1 MLRTGV
7 LSLLLVILALLAVE
21 PARGYDPPK
30 GLKWGMTY
38 EEVVDKLKLQPKDE
52 AIDVKKLEE
61 PKRQNAQF
69 FFPDKKTL
77 QGFEVAKL
85 EKVRI
90 LGKKADNSLAVFSD
104 SAGLV
109 LTQYGI
115 RINEGNDANDLGEL
129 WSTYQRFREV
139 LVSKYGAPTQNQITS
154 SEIGKELPIGTN
166 LITEWKDST
175 TNDAIRLIVQNRGEK
190 ALGVTMIS
198 FLNVYLEYASR
209 AWLEDYRQRMLQNDL

>member
-7 LSLLLVILALLAVE
+7 LTSLLVILALLAVE

-38 EEVVDKLKLQPKDE
+38 EEVVDKLKLQSKDD

-90 LGKKADNSLAVFSD
+90 LRKKADHSLAVFSD

-115 RINEGNDANDLGEL
+115 FINEGNDANNLGEL

-139 LVSKYGAPTQNQITS
+139 FVSKYGAPTQNQITS
-154 SEIGKELPIGTN
+154 SEIGKELPIGTY
-166 LITEWKDST
+166 LLTEWKDST

-190 ALGVTMIS
+190 VLGVTMVS
-198 FLNVYLEYASR
+198 FLYVYLEYASR
-209 AWLEDYRQRMLQNDL
+209 AWLENYRQRMLQNDL